1 MSSHR
6 QLRSRPLG
14 APVPTVISMDGLRH
28 WIAFGVF
35 AIPVAIALAARL
47 G

>member
-1 MSSHR
+1 MPSHR

-14 APVPTVISMDGLRH
+14 APVPTIIRMDGLQH

-35 AIPVAIALAARL
+35 AIPVAMALAARL